1 MALRFFFA
9 SSSLPT
15 SFFQDQ
21 SYIQQEN
28 LVFAMKKELKSR
40 YESRT
45 HFSLI
50 VESESMGFIHN
61 TSMVTA
67 NTDTSSMV
75 TANTD
80 SLKTVVQNHSGE
92 EFFYV
97 DINLLPDFSEEAC
110 QEYRSV
116 RNKGYS

>member
-9 SSSLPT
+9 SSSLPA

-28 LVFAMKKELKSR
+28 LVFVMKKELKSR

-45 HFSLI
+45 HFPLI

-61 TSMVTA
+61 T
-67 NTDTSSMV
+67 SMV

-97 DINLLPDFSEEAC
+97 DINLLPEFSEEAC
-110 QEYRSV
+110 QEFRSV
-116 RNKGYS
+116 SNKGYS